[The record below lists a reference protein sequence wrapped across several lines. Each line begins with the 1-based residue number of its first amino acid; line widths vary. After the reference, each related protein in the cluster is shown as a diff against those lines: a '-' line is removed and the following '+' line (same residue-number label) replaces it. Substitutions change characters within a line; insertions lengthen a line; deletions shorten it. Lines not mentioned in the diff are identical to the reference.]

1 MASLRPLAFLP
12 LLLLPFLPAKAQ
24 TERPWQSFFQEAMA
38 SEDDA
43 EGLDEEAY
51 ETLCDLEAHPL
62 NINSATP
69 DDLSRLP
76 FLTERQIDDICRYVK
91 SHGTVQSL
99 GELHAIASLDNARI
113 RLLSC
118 FITVGQPDFRR
129 FSLGKLLSQGR
140 HELLATTTV
149 PLYERRGDSNGYLGY
164 SVRHA
169 LRYDFSAA
177 NRLRFGLTGAQD
189 SGEPFLSNGNSMG
202 YDHYSFFLQMRDLG
216 CVTNLVA
223 GHYRVQFGMGLVA
236 NTGLRLGKTFA
247 MATLGRQ
254 TNAVSP
260 SASRSV
266 AGYMQG
272 VAATVRLAD
281 GAEVTAFVS
290 ARPHDATLN
299 KADGTVATLVTSGY
313 HRTLAEMERKN
324 NTNMQTAGF
333 NARLGSRRL
342 HVGLTGIYTHSDRAL
357 KPNTSLGYKR
367 YYPSGSDFANIGAN
381 YGFATQRFA
390 LSGETAIDRYG
401 HVATINTLSLDFGG
415 RMAFMLLHRYYSPKY
430 VSLHSGS
437 FSDGGRVA
445 NEHGVYL
452 GVTWKPSPRF
462 ALDAYADYT
471 HYPWMRYLTSIPSD
485 AFDAMVSGRI
495 LLGRWTLNAR
505 YRLRTRQR
513 DNETKTVAIRQDT
526 HRARLK
532 AVFDGGGWWSAIT
545 QADFALTQRTVC
557 DRGVAVSQRF
567 NATWRWLKASVCGS
581 WFVTDSYESR
591 LYAYEQGPLHSFYFP
606 ALYGRGVRY
615 SVLVR
620 ADLSARLMLLA
631 KIGVTD
637 YFDRSTISSGLQTI
651 AHSSK
656 ADVDVQLRWKF

>member
-1 MASLRPLAFLP
+1 MVSLRLLAFLP
-12 LLLLPFLPAKAQ
+12 VLLPLFLPAEAQ
-24 TERPWQSFFQEAMA
+24 TERPWQRFFQEAVA

-43 EGLDEEAY
+43 EGLDGDAY
-51 ETLCDLEAHPL
+51 ETLCDLEGHPL
-62 NINSATP
+62 DINSATP

-91 SHGTVQSL
+91 SHGTVRSL
-99 GELHAIASLDNARI
+99 GELHAIASLDNARL

-118 FITVGQPDFRR
+118 FITVGRTPSHRL
-129 FSLGKLLSQGR
+129 SLGKLLSQGK
-140 HELLATTTV
+140 HELLATAAV

-164 SVRHA
+164 SIRHA
-169 LRYDFSAA
+169 LRYDFSAGD
-177 NRLRFGLTGAQD
+177 RLRFGLTGAQD
-189 SGEPFLSNGNSMG
+189 SGEPFLSSGNSMG
-202 YDHYSFFLQMRDLG
+202 YDHYSFFLQMRNFG

-247 MATLGRQ
+247 MATLGRP

-299 KADGTVATLVTSGY
+299 KADGTAATLVTSGY
-313 HRTLAEMERKN
+313 HRTPAEMERKN
-324 NTNMQTAGF
+324 NTLMQTAGF
-333 NARLGSRRL
+333 NARIGNRRF
-342 HVGLTGIYTHSDRAL
+342 HVGLTGIYTHLDRAL
-357 KPNTSLGYKR
+357 KPNTALGYRR
-367 YYPSGSDFANIGAN
+367 YYPSGSDFANMGVG
-381 YGFATQRFA
+381 YGCATRRFA
-390 LSGETAIDRYG
+390 LSGETAIDRQG
-401 HVATINTLSLDFGG
+401 HVATVNTLSLDFGG
-415 RMAFMLLHRYYSPKY
+415 RIAFMLLHRYYSPKY

-445 NEHGVYL
+445 NEHGAYL
-452 GVTWKPSPRF
+452 GVAWKPSPRF

-471 HYPWMRYLTSIPSD
+471 HYPWMRYLTSCPSD

-513 DNETKTVAIRQDT
+513 DNETKTVAVRQDT

-532 AVFDGGGWWSAIT
+532 AAFDSGGWWSAAT
-545 QADFALTQRTVC
+545 QADFALARRTAC
-557 DRGVAVSQRF
+557 DRGVAVSQRLD
-567 NATWRWLKASVCGS
+567 ASWRWLKASVCGC

-606 ALYGRGVRY
+606 AMYGRGVRY
-615 SVLVR
+615 SALVR
-620 ADLSARLMLLA
+620 ADLSDRLMLLA

-637 YFDRSTISSGLQTI
+637 YFDRSSIGSGLQTI
-651 AHSSK
+651 ARSSK